1 LAWRC
6 PAAAWP
12 RSRTNPRCQVRPTA
26 KPAGTAQSGRVAK
39 LAGAAV
45 TGLFGAIVCTPPY
58 AIARGGIYLL
68 GSHFALG
75 VPKPRS
81 RLLTCSFLKRPADP
95 PTARQ
100 ASGLCEVHDR
110 YSAGTHPAR
119 VRHRRSSSRL
129 TRKMEISWACGSRLW
144 PWEPVRACGGRY
156 GSGGLDRGWS
166 VWVRF
171 GDAAEGDFEAEVTEL
186 ADVAL
191 AENLIRAAHA
201 TCWYSWST
209 RPSRSRRRTSRL
221 AIWPG
226 LTSTAGSG
234 WSGRAFAMP

>member
-1 LAWRC
+1 MAWRC

-12 RSRTNPRCQVRPTA
+12 RSRTNPRCQVLTAGMPTA

-95 PTARQ
+95 PAARH
-100 ASGLCEVHDR
+100 ASGLCKVHDR

-129 TRKMEISWACGSRLW
+129 TQE
-144 PWEPVRACGGRY
+144 RAREREAIMGERHPAVTFCIA
-156 GSGGLDRGWS
+156 SGGAPRRNTWPRLSHS
-166 VWVRF
+166 V
-171 GDAAEGDFEAEVTEL
+171 
-186 ADVAL
+186 
-191 AENLIRAAHA
+191 
-201 TCWYSWST
+201 
-209 RPSRSRRRTSRL
+209 RL
-221 AIWPG
+221 V
-226 LTSTAGSG
+226 
-234 WSGRAFAMP
+234 